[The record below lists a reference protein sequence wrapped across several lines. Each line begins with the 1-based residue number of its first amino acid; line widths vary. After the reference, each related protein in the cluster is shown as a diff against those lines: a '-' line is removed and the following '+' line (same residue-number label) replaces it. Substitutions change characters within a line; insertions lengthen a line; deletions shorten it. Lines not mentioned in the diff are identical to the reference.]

1 MYAGVGALAR
11 SVQTGDIRSALAVD
25 VDTAHQIVLAG
36 VNRERLLGH
45 VVALLEHLAVDHR
58 EVSLDELGIL
68 VGNIQP
74 ELIGAGLRLLL
85 HHALGNHVAGSK
97 LLALRLVLL
106 HEALLVA
113 VQQVLNSIASGDR
126 GVRGVVVDS
135 ADTAGRQDN
144 RVSAVVLVLLLSRLV
159 VVGEDVREE
168 HSVLLLQAAEH
179 RPVDYGHV
187 FKLLHLLYQV
197 GFDLKAGCI
206 LVVGDTAAGV
216 SALAGKLNAAVLL
229 EVELNAVLLLQ
240 AHNVGGSLLDKY
252 LYVVEIVLVMPCDEG
267 ILYMKLV
274 AVIFLVHNS
283 RNASLGKRGI
293 AERKLSFA
301 QHEDLQIRCEVQRG
315 VDTGDTG
322 ADDDNVI
329 SLEFQSDQPFF
340 SDFRPFISPRLGG

>member
-1 MYAGVGALAR
+1 M
-11 SVQTGDIRSALAVD
+11 
-25 VDTAHQIVLAG
+25 
-36 VNRERLLGH
+36 
-45 VVALLEHLAVDHR
+45 
-58 EVSLDELGIL
+58 
-68 VGNIQP
+68 
-74 ELIGAGLRLLL
+74 
-85 HHALGNHVAGSK
+85 
-97 LLALRLVLL
+97 
-106 HEALLVA
+106 A
-113 VQQVLNSIASGDR
+113 VQQVRAFAADSLGNEEALTVLAVGERRRVELHVAQVLYLSTEVVRELNSIASGDR

-216 SALAGKLNAAVLL
+216 SALAGKLDAAVLL

-252 LYVVEIVLVMPCDEG
+252 LYVVEIVLVVSCDEG

-340 SDFRPFISPRLGG
+340 SGLSPVYITATGRLILHLTYRKNIVIIPICV

>member
-58 EVSLDELGIL
+58 EVSLDELRIL

-74 ELIGAGLRLLL
+74 ELVGAALRLLL

-113 VQQVLNSIASGDR
+113 VQQVRALAADSLGNKEALTVLAVGERRRVELHVAQVLYLSAEVVRELNSIAGGDR

-168 HSVLLLQAAEH
+168 HSVLLLQTAEH

-197 GFDLKAGCI
+197 GFDLEAGCI
-206 LVVGDTAAGV
+206 LVVGDTAAG
-216 SALAGKLNAAVLL
+216 KLDAAVLL

-240 AHNVGGSLLDKY
+240 AHNIGGSLLDEY
-252 LYVVEIVLVMPCDEG
+252 LYVVEIVLVVPCDEG

-283 RNASLGKRGI
+283 RNASLGKRGV
-293 AERKLSFA
+293 AQRKLSFA
-301 QHEDLQIRCEVQRG
+301 KH
-315 VDTGDTG
+315 
-322 ADDDNVI
+322 
-329 SLEFQSDQPFF
+329 
-340 SDFRPFISPRLGG
+340 